1 MPLELLAK
9 DYWDCVE
16 TGTNCYPYANPQANQ
31 HNISHPTS
39 HESNDSFNPL
49 LVFLTLG
56 TRKIEVE
63 YGNDLDTSQYQSGF
77 HPKLSELSGIE
88 TGPREEMFTEEYYQ
102 RTGWNLNNIAAT
114 DGSVLKYL
122 KTEINGVNVP
132 WLYVGT

>member
-16 TGTNCYPYANPQANQ
+16 TGTIIPTPN
-31 HNISHPTS
+31 HNLTNKISYPTS

-88 TGPREEMFTEEYYQ
+88 TGPREDMFTEEYYQ

-132 WLYVGT
+132 WLYVGKW